1 MNTDIVLRINNLTY
15 IYPNEKGVDNI
26 NLELS
31 WRNILGLLGPNGSG
45 KSSLLRMLAGLQKPT
60 SGSIEIL
67 GKHFSLDSPKLRRH
81 IGYQADK
88 NLLNPILTVHENL
101 VYAATLYGLDK
112 SQIKKNVSWA
122 KDKCDLSAASNRL
135 VKNLSKGIMQ
145 RANIAQ
151 AILHKP
157 DILLLDEPSDGLD
170 PIQNKNIRDLILEL
184 GQSCAIVL
192 CSHILSEIEACCN
205 KVAMLNHGRLLFFGP
220 IAKIKKHSTQENLL
234 VRFTT
239 APEKKLLLNIGGVTE
254 ALCLD
259 NGSVKLTSNDRN
271 HVTKNV
277 LKKAADLNWEIIEIR
292 PFEDSLED
300 IFGKMLD
307 SEHSDINKV
316 HCVEKLKALK
326 QS

>member
-15 IYPNEKGVDNI
+15 RYPNEKGVNNI
-26 NLELS
+26 SLELS
-31 WRNILGLLGPNGSG
+31 RRNILGLLGPNGSG

-67 GKHFSLDSPKLRRH
+67 GKHFSPDSPKLRRH

-88 NLLNPILTVHENL
+88 NLLNPILTVQENL
-101 VYAATLYGLDK
+101 GYAATLYGLDK
-112 SQIKKNVSWA
+112 SQTKKNVAWA
-122 KDKCDLSAASNRL
+122 KDQCDLSSVSNRL

-157 DILLLDEPSDGLD
+157 DILLLDEPGDGLD
-170 PIQNKNIRDLILEL
+170 PIQNKNMRDLILEL
-184 GQSCAIVL
+184 GQSCAIIL

-205 KVAMLNHGRLLFFGP
+205 KAAMLNHGRLLFFGS
-220 IAKIKKHSTQENLL
+220 IAKIQKNPAQENLL
-234 VRFTT
+234 VRFIV
-239 APEKKLLLNIGGVTE
+239 APEKKLLLSIGSVTE
-254 ALCLD
+254 IHYLD
-259 NGSVKLTSNDRN
+259 TESVKLTSNNRN
-271 HVTKNV
+271 QVIKNL
-277 LKKAADLNWEIIEIR
+277 LKKAADLDWQILEIR

-300 IFGKMLD
+300 FFGKMLD
-307 SEHSDINKV
+307 SEHDDTNKA
-316 HCVEKLKALK
+316 HCVGKSGALK